1 MFNIPD
7 SLIFKAWFLDWVKSK
22 FKAESKE
29 NELEAMKE
37 NFKPSPIT
45 VLQNTDL
52 LIKALE
58 RSNVPIGGSC
68 IVESVDTKIRMKI
81 AVHKENGKINIYGHA
96 STQYYRALEYL
107 LLDIAFLGYTKVV
120 EILDDRK
127 NS

>member
-52 LIKALE
+52 LIKAL
-58 RSNVPIGGSC
+58 
-68 IVESVDTKIRMKI
+68 
-81 AVHKENGKINIYGHA
+81 AV
-96 STQYYRALEYL
+96 LVL
-107 LLDIAFLGYTKVV
+107 
-120 EILDDRK
+120 
-127 NS
+127 

>member
-1 MFNIPD
+1 
-7 SLIFKAWFLDWVKSK
+7 
-22 FKAESKE
+22 
-29 NELEAMKE
+29 MKE

-81 AVHKENGKINIYGHA
+81 KVQSI
-96 STQYYRALEYL
+96 L
-107 LLDIAFLGYTKVV
+107 LVQWWSCKYS
-120 EILDDRK
+120 IL
-127 NS
+127 

>member
-22 FKAESKE
+22 LKTESKE

-107 LLDIAFLGYTKVV
+107 LLDIAFLGYTRVV

>member
-29 NELEAMKE
+29 NVEAMKE

-107 LLDIAFLGYTKVV
+107 LLDIAFLGYTRVV

>member
-37 NFKPSPIT
+37 NFKPSPT

-107 LLDIAFLGYTKVV
+107 LLDIAFLGYTRVV